1 MLLNPHLRRLCEAIL
16 TDSTDRKD
24 FGDMVVAAG
33 VKLEEKEWDIANKL
47 LEKSEEICHAAG
59 GRDKRIVH

>member
-16 TDSTDRKD
+16 TDSIGNKD

-59 GRDKRIVH
+59 GRDKRTVH